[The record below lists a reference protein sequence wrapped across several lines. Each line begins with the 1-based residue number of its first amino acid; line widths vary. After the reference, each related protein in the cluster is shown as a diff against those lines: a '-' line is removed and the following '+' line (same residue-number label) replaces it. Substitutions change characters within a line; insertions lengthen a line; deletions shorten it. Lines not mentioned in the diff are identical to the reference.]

1 LDADS
6 NTNDATSTDALARI
20 VAAAVATALNHSLP
34 PPSISGTTSPSEPT
48 MTVLDMDLPTCP
60 CSLAEMNSG
69 RIQVTRTARSSTM
82 EARCKIR
89 DRSCLAIEPK
99 FLPMDFLKLMSHYAS
114 VDLGS
119 MVLAQQIMLDKF
131 CT

>member
-1 LDADS
+1 
-6 NTNDATSTDALARI
+6 
-20 VAAAVATALNHSLP
+20 
-34 PPSISGTTSPSEPT
+34 
-48 MTVLDMDLPTCP
+48 
-60 CSLAEMNSG
+60 
-69 RIQVTRTARSSTM
+69 M

-131 CT
+131 CTWCQQWPTSSTCPSLLISTTTWLLRVLHAWTYFLGPMPFLSRLC